1 MNPIFQMD
9 RKFWLNCIIDK
20 MFFVTVLE
28 MILGNIE
35 KNVKFLSYGV

>member
-9 RKFWLNCIIDK
+9 RKFCFSCIIDQ

-35 KNVKFLSYGV
+35 KNVKFLS